1 MDANLQMNTNKSIY
15 QNKIRKFNKLYYLL
29 IPILVLLL
37 VLLFYP
43 LISLLFQSFFD
54 PDFTLDNYKRF
65 FQETAYLNV
74 LWNTIKTCIFITLIT
89 LLLGYP
95 VSYVL
100 VTVSDRL
107 RNFLMVLVLLP
118 FWTSFLVRT
127 YAWIVILQQN
137 GVVNQFLQSIG
148 LIDEPIKLVHNT
160 VGVYVGLIHILLP
173 FMILALYG
181 VMKSIDLEL
190 IKAACSL
197 GATPTKAFFKV
208 FLPLSI
214 PGIAAGCLIVF
225 IISIGYYVIPALL
238 GGSKNTMISQLIAQ
252 QIGEQLNWGFGA
264 AIAMVLLIVVLIIL
278 YLFNKFVGIDKISLG
293 P

>member
-1 MDANLQMNTNKSIY
+1 MDANLQVNSKESIYTNKV
-15 QNKIRKFNKLYYLL
+15 RKFNRLYYLL

-37 VLLFYP
+37 FFLFFP
-43 LISLLFQSFFD
+43 LINLFVKSFFS
-54 PDFTLDNYKRF
+54 PDFTLEHYERF
-65 FQETAYLNV
+65 FRETAYLSV
-74 LWNTIKTCIFITLIT
+74 LWNTIKTCFFITLIT

-100 VTVSDRL
+100 VTVSDRV
-107 RNFLMVLVLLP
+107 RNFLMILVLLP

-137 GVVNQFLQSIG
+137 GIVNQFLQKIG
-148 LIDEPIKLVHNT
+148 IIDEPIKLVHNS
-160 VGVYVGLIHILLP
+160 VGVYVGLVHILLP
-173 FMILALYG
+173 FMILSLYG
-181 VMKSIDLEL
+181 IMKGIDLEL
-190 IKAACSL
+190 MKAACSL

-208 FLPLSI
+208 FLPLSV

-252 QIGEQLNWGFGA
+252 QIGDQLNWGFGS
-264 AIAMVLLIVVLIIL
+264 AIAMILLIVVLIIL